1 MLDIYLPILLLPQ
14 ITYQPVEYAAVFQL
28 QKRILPV
35 VSNFK
40 KNHHDSIS
48 EIFHKTS
55 LNECVHK
62 MQYRKYMFTT
72 MFSNKIQNIV
82 VHSYVYSSVC
92 QTSSQS
98 WILFCKGKNCVYSV

>member
-1 MLDIYLPILLLPQ
+1 MLDIYLPILLLHQ

-48 EIFHKTS
+48 E
-55 LNECVHK
+55 N
-62 MQYRKYMFTT
+62 
-72 MFSNKIQNIV
+72 
-82 VHSYVYSSVC
+82 YS
-92 QTSSQS
+92 
-98 WILFCKGKNCVYSV
+98 